1 MAHPVIAPYR
11 AKPMYQKYASVVE
24 SLNLLSFYLFSM
36 TDHDHAFKELLGEFF
51 PEFITLFFP
60 QVAEYLDR
68 DSIEFQ
74 PQEIFAD
81 LVDGNTYEA
90 DIVVKVRFRGQDS
103 YFIIHVEHQSVF
115 DQDFDRRM
123 FNYFALLHRIFQLPV
138 YPIVL
143 FSHRSPRQTGDRT
156 YTVEFPDWEVLR
168 FNYRAIRLNHLKWQ
182 DYAQQ
187 QNPVASALM
196 AKMKMKR
203 QERPLVKVECLKQMA
218 RLGLNPAQAR
228 MISKF
233 VDSYLRLEGQ
243 EMATFQAE
251 LDRIE
256 PSEKEVVM
264 EVLTSWTQEGM
275 EREGRSLVLRQL
287 NRRVG
292 TLPEDIQT
300 QVAALPLEQLET
312 LGEDLLDFTNLADL
326 ENWLAQ

>member
-1 MAHPVIAPYR
+1 
-11 AKPMYQKYASVVE
+11 
-24 SLNLLSFYLFSM
+24 M
-36 TDHDHAFKELLGEFF
+36 TDHDHAFKELIGEFF

-60 QVAEYLDR
+60 QIAEYLDR
-68 DSIEFQ
+68 ASIEFQ

-81 LVDGNTYEA
+81 LVDGDTYEA
-90 DIVVKVRFRGQDS
+90 DVVVKARFRGQES

-115 DQDFDRRM
+115 DSDFDYRM
-123 FNYFALLHRIFQLPV
+123 FIYFALLHRIFHLPV

-143 FSHRSPRQTGDRT
+143 FSHRSPRQAGDRT
-156 YTVEFPDWEVLR
+156 YKVEFPDWEVLR

-196 AKMKMKR
+196 SKMKMKR

-218 RLGLNPAQAR
+218 KLRLNPAQAR

-233 VDSYLRLEGQ
+233 VDNYLRLEGQ

-256 PSEKEVVM
+256 PGQKEAVM
-264 EVLTSWTQEGM
+264 EVLTSWTEEGI
-275 EREGRSLVLRQL
+275 ERGLERGAQRERSLVLRLL

-292 TLPEDIQT
+292 TLPETIQT
-300 QVAALPLEQLET
+300 QVEALPLEQLEA
-312 LGEDLLDFTNLADL
+312 LGEALLDFTGLSDL

>member
-1 MAHPVIAPYR
+1 VFP
-11 AKPMYQKYASVVE
+11 
-24 SLNLLSFYLFSM
+24 M

-60 QVAEYLDR
+60 QVSEYLDR

-81 LVDGNTYEA
+81 LVDGDTYEA
-90 DIVVKVRFRGQDS
+90 DVVVKARFRGQES
-103 YFIIHVEHQSVF
+103 YFIIHIEHQSIF
-115 DQDFDRRM
+115 DADFDRRM
-123 FNYFALLHRIFQLPV
+123 FIYFALLHRIFHLPV

-143 FSHRSPRQTGDRT
+143 FSHRSPRQAGDRS

-168 FNYRAIRLNHLKWQ
+168 FNYRTIRLNHLKWQ

-196 AKMKMKR
+196 SKMKMKR

-218 RLGLNPAQAR
+218 KLRLNPAQVR

-243 EMATFQAE
+243 EKAVFQAE

-256 PSEKEVVM
+256 PGEKEVVM
-264 EVLTSWTQEGM
+264 EVLTSWTEEGIETGI
-275 EREGRSLVLRQL
+275 ERGIERGAQRERSFVLRLL

-292 TLPEDIQT
+292 TLPAAIQT
-300 QVAALPLEQLET
+300 QVEALPLDRLEM
-312 LGEDLLDFTNLADL
+312 LGEALLDFIGLADL

>member
-1 MAHPVIAPYR
+1 VTP
-11 AKPMYQKYASVVE
+11 
-24 SLNLLSFYLFSM
+24 SLR
-36 TDHDHAFKELLGEFF
+36 HQELLGEFF

-60 QVAEYLDR
+60 QVAECFDR

-115 DQDFDRRM
+115 NQDFDRRM

-143 FSHRSPRQTGDRT
+143 FSHRSPRQAGDRT

-196 AKMKMKR
+196 SKMKMKR
-203 QERPLVKVECLKQMA
+203 QERPLVKVECLRQMA
-218 RLGLNPAQAR
+218 RLGLNPAQSR

-243 EMATFQAE
+243 EKEAFQTE

-256 PSEKEVVM
+256 ASEKGAVM
-264 EVLTSWTQEGM
+264 EVLTSWTEEGIEQGRQE
-275 EREGRSLVLRQL
+275 EGRSLVLRLL

-292 TLPEDIQT
+292 TLPEAIQA
-300 QVAALPLEQLET
+300 QVAALPLERLET
-312 LGEDLLDFTNLADL
+312 LGEDLLDFANLADL

>member
-1 MAHPVIAPYR
+1 
-11 AKPMYQKYASVVE
+11 
-24 SLNLLSFYLFSM
+24 M

-60 QVAEYLDR
+60 QVADYLDR

-81 LVDGNTYEA
+81 LVDGDTYEA
-90 DIVVKVRFRGQDS
+90 DVVVKARFRGQDS
-103 YFIIHVEHQSVF
+103 YFIIHIEHQSIF
-115 DQDFDRRM
+115 DADFDRRM
-123 FNYFALLHRIFQLPV
+123 FIYFALLHRIFHLPV

-143 FSHRSPRQTGDRT
+143 FSHRSPRQAGDSLRDGTTERT
-156 YTVEFPDWEVLR
+156 YKVEFPDWEVLR

-196 AKMKMKR
+196 SKMKMKR

-218 RLGLNPAQAR
+218 KLHLNPAQVR

-233 VDSYLRLEGQ
+233 VDSYLRLEEQ
-243 EMATFQAE
+243 EKAVFQAE

-256 PSEKEVVM
+256 PGEKEVVM
-264 EVLTSWTQEGM
+264 AVLTSWTEEGI
-275 EREGRSLVLRQL
+275 ERGIETGIERGAQRERSLVLRL
-287 NRRVG
+287 LVRRVG
-292 TLPEDIQT
+292 TLPTAIQT
-300 QVAALPLEQLET
+300 QVEALPLDQLEI
-312 LGEDLLDFTNLADL
+312 LGEALLDFTGLADL